1 MQAVDGDIAT
11 GAWAAGQPGPL
22 HRVLGDRPP
31 QLDEGQAVSPDQ
43 LAGGSGQALRPA
55 ARVAGDAWFKSLLL
69 RFTAWNPCS

>member
-43 LAGGSGQALRPA
+43 LAGGSGQTLRPA
-55 ARVAGDAWFKSLLL
+55 AGVSRDAL
-69 RFTAWNPCS
+69 REAA